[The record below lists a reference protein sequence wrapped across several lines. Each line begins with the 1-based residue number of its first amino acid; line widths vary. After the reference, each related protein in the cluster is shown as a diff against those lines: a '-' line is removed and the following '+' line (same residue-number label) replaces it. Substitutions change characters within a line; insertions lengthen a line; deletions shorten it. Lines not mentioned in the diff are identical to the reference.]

1 MELTNEFRVG
11 VPVEQAWAVLTDVE
25 RIAPCM
31 PGAQLQEIEG
41 DEYRGIVK
49 VKVGPITAQ
58 YKGAARFV
66 EQDEAGHRAVLRAE
80 GRETRGQ
87 GNANATITAQLD
99 PDGDGTKISVV
110 TDLTITGRVAQF
122 GRGVLADVSTKLLG
136 QFADCLET
144 KLLAGESGGAAAATA
159 GGADAAGGGT
169 GGGGGAGAG
178 SGGGAGGGATSAS
191 ASGSAPS
198 ASAVG
203 PRDIASEGAAA
214 TLGDMP
220 QGAAWPGQGG
230 SSAATA
236 RTAEATAP
244 SAGETDRA
252 RANGTSG
259 PQIRVVDSPEP
270 EPVDLLEAAGAPV
283 AKRVAPAVIGL
294 TVLWLL
300 SIFLRR
306 RRRR

>member
-1 MELTNEFRVG
+1 MELINEFRVG
-11 VPVEQAWAVLTDVE
+11 VPVAEAWEVLTDVE

-66 EQDEAGHRAVLRAE
+66 EQDEAAHRAVLRAE

-87 GNANATITAQLD
+87 GNAHATITAQLE
-99 PDGDGTKISVV
+99 PDGDGTNISVT

-144 KLLAGESGGAAAATA
+144 KLLAGEGGAAV
-159 GGADAAGGGT
+159 GSDAP
-169 GGGGGAGAG
+169 
-178 SGGGAGGGATSAS
+178 GGAGGAESSGVTGSS
-191 ASGSAPS
+191 SPASGTS
-198 ASAVG
+198 G

-214 TLGDMP
+214 TLQADVVE
-220 QGAAWPGQGG
+220 GAAWPGHAG
-230 SSAATA
+230 SSGRSAQT
-236 RTAEATAP
+236 TEATTSSTDDA
-244 SAGETDRA
+244 DRA
-252 RANGTSG
+252 RAKGTSG
-259 PQIRVVDSPEP
+259 PSIRVVDSPEA

-294 TVLWLL
+294 TALWLL

>member
-1 MELTNEFRVG
+1 VDLTNEFRVA
-11 VPVEQAWAVLTDVE
+11 VPVERAWEVLTDVE

-66 EQDEAGHRAVLRAE
+66 EQDETGHRAVLRAE

-87 GNANATITAQLD
+87 GNANATITAQLE
-99 PDGDGTKISVV
+99 PDGDGTKISVM

-136 QFADCLET
+136 QFADCLEKT
-144 KLLAGESGGAAAATA
+144 LLAGEESGAAA
-159 GGADAAGGGT
+159 GGDGGE
-169 GGGGGAGAG
+169 AG
-178 SGGGAGGGATSAS
+178 SAGGGAGGGGGGGSA
-191 ASGSAPS
+191 SAPS
-198 ASAVG
+198 ASTAGG

-214 TLGDMP
+214 TLQDVP
-220 QGAAWPGQGG
+220 QGATWPGQAA
-230 SSAATA
+230 SSGPTAT
-236 RTAEATAP
+236 TAEAATAP
-244 SAGETDRA
+244 SGDADRA

-259 PQIRVVDSPEP
+259 PSIRVVDSAEP

-283 AKRVAPAVIGL
+283 AKRLAPAVIGL
-294 TVLWLL
+294 TILWLF